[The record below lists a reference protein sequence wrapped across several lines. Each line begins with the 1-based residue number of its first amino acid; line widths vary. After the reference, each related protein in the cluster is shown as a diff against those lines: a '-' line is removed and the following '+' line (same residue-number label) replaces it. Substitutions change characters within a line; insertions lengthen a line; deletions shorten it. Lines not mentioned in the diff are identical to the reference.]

1 MAYDLNNFVIDRVV
15 RAVAFDQGD
24 DTKILFSMNQV
35 TNPSL
40 NVTSETAEAVDAL
53 GTPVAIFN
61 RAKSCEFSAEN
72 ALFDMGLM
80 AAQSGTTKTSATSAA
95 KIAVPMFETI
105 DIAKYTAGYGLAKQP
120 KSGTLSVYAV
130 KEDGSFGSAL
140 TVTTKTPGVDEY
152 SFAEDNGNGVIG
164 VPSSLSDGSTQ
175 IVVVY
180 QYEADDSEKNGAVSV
195 INSAQN
201 FPQGCKLVLEVLGC
215 DVCNQTDLI
224 FAYLIFPNFKLSSD
238 FDWTMSTDST
248 HPFSG
253 RAMQKYCDADKKL
266 YQLIIPEFA
275 LEADEAGKLPTNN

>member
-1 MAYDLNNFVIDRVV
+1 MAYDLTNFVIDRVV

-24 DTKILFSMNQV
+24 DTKVLFSINQV

-80 AAQSGTTKTSATSAA
+80 AAQSGASKTSASATN

-105 DIAKYTAGYGLAKQP
+105 DIAAFKDAGYKLSKEP
-120 KSGTLSVYAV
+120 VEGTLSVYAL
-130 KEDGSFGSAL
+130 KKDGSFASTAL
-140 TVTTKTPGVDEY
+140 AKDDNAGADTY
-152 SFAEDNGNGVIG
+152 SFSNTTGNGTIG
-164 VPSSLSDGSTQ
+164 VPTSLSEDGATK
-175 IVVVY
+175 IIAVY
-180 QYEADDSEKNGAVSV
+180 QYEATGGEKDGAVSV

-201 FPQGCKLVLEVLGC
+201 FPKACKLVMEVLGC
-215 DVCNQTDLI
+215 DVCDQTDLI
-224 FAYLIFPNFKLSSD
+224 YAYLIFPNFKLSSD

-253 RAMQKYCDADKKL
+253 RAMQSYCDADKKL
-266 YQLIIPEFA
+266 YQLVIPEFVV
-275 LEADEAGKLPTNN
+275 DETTAGK